1 MSNIEVIKAIFIFEK
16 KSGRPFIR
24 YMPSR
29 DFKIEPFLVIGF
41 LTAIMKFSKEV
52 GRSDLKMIDMENL
65 RFVFTEKDDI
75 IFNAI
80 TTKLVRPLDLMF
92 KLNTIVTIFLNQFTK
107 DELLNPKVALE
118 YYDSFLETIDEIIHG
133 EVRVLETPKEKRIR
147 EILENFNKKDVI
159 TGSGVLS
166 FTGDLLVNAFANDED
181 IDIVFTIF
189 NSIFETK
196 IFGINKF
203 YINIKNRD
211 IFIHRIDDET
221 LFAVITQKDLT
232 CDIVEN
238 LIFEILPEIREVIKS
253 RD

>member
-1 MSNIEVIKAIFIFEK
+1 MSKVEVIKAIFIFEK

-80 TTKLVRPLDLMF
+80 TTKLVKPLDLMF
-92 KLNTIVTIFLNQFTK
+92 KLNTIATIFLNQYTK
-107 DELLNPKVALE
+107 EELTNPKVALE
-118 YYDSFLETIDEIIHG
+118 FYDTFLETIDEIIHG
-133 EVRVLETPKEKRIR
+133 EVRGLETSKEKKIR
-147 EILENFNKKDVI
+147 KLLQEFNKDNGVS
-159 TGSGVLS
+159 GSGVLS
-166 FTGDLLVNAFANDED
+166 FTGDFLVNSFSNDEEV
-181 IDIVFTIF
+181 DIVFTIF

-203 YINIKNRD
+203 YINIENRD
-211 IFIHRIDDET
+211 IFIRRLDEET
-221 LFAVITQKDLT
+221 LFAVISNKDVDDLHAG
-232 CDIVEN
+232 IS
-238 LIFEILPEIREVIKS
+238 EIMPKIKQIIKS
-253 RD
+253 